1 MTEFHIR
8 NKVTDEEEFRKQLKL
23 LKALFRS
30 KLKMSIF
37 ESQSKG
43 TVVQHWF
50 CKDIGSLWVVADD
63 YDELKELGL

>member
-23 LKALFRS
+23 LKALYRG

-37 ESQSKG
+37 ECPSEGK
-43 TVVQHWF
+43 VVQRWF
-50 CKDIGSLWVVADD
+50 FEAIGSLWVVADD

>member
-1 MTEFHIR
+1 MTKFYIR
-8 NKVTDEEEFRKQLKL
+8 GKVVDEEEFRKQLKL
-23 LKALFRS
+23 LKALFRD

-37 ESQSKG
+37 EDQPKG

-63 YDELKELGL
+63 YETLKELNL

>member
-8 NKVTDEEEFRKQLKL
+8 NRVTDEEEFRKQLKL

-37 ESQSKG
+37 EDQSKG
-43 TVVQHWF
+43 IVVQRWF
-50 CKDIGSLWVVADD
+50 CEDIGSLWVVADD
-63 YDELKELGL
+63 YDELKELNL

>member
-23 LKALFRS
+23 LKALFGD
-30 KLKMSIF
+30 KLKMSII
-37 ESQSKG
+37 EGPSEG
-43 TVVQHWF
+43 TVVQRWF